1 MVILHRSRGPVER
14 LATFTIKRVVLVVR
28 EVVEDG
34 ILVHDTAK
42 KGIHVTYNIVEPL
55 SLML

>member
-1 MVILHRSRGPVER
+1 VER
-14 LATFTIKRVVLVVR
+14 LATFTIKCAVLVVR

-42 KGIHVTYNIVEPL
+42 KGIDVTYNIV
-55 SLML
+55 